1 MPPVQLAKPHL
12 SLQPRAGQAAV
23 AWALALLTA
32 CATGPQAPTAGDKA
46 AATAAPASGPR
57 ARLLLRGAAPGD
69 DQYAV
74 VELADAQNC
83 KDPRML
89 SSGDA
94 RRAPA
99 PASLAA
105 GLLTTLDFVV
115 LRAGKPQ
122 CVVRWS
128 FTPEADKTY
137 LVQGIVVGS
146 GCTARLL
153 DASISDR
160 PQPARGAVLRNC
172 PGQTCVALHE
182 ARPAGDNASLIQGG
196 QHQGEAVLQPN
207 ASPRDL
213 QGLIRP

>member
-1 MPPVQLAKPHL
+1 MPDKPCAMPRLPLLRRACPV
-12 SLQPRAGQAAV
+12 AA
-23 AWALALLTA
+23 ALALLA
-32 CATGPQAPTAGDKA
+32 GCAAGPQVTQPGGSA
-46 AATAAPASGPR
+46 AATANAPAIGPR

-74 VELADAQNC
+74 VELVDAQHC

-94 RRAPA
+94 RKAPA

-105 GLLTTLDFVV
+105 GVLTTLDFVV
-115 LRAGKPQ
+115 LRAAKPL

-137 LVQGIVVGS
+137 LVQGLVVGS
-146 GCTARLL
+146 GCNARLL
-153 DASISDR
+153 DASVSDR
-160 PQPARGAVLRNC
+160 PVPAAGAVLRNG
-172 PGQTCVALHE
+172 PGQTCLALDKS
-182 ARPAGDNASLIQGG
+182 RPAGDNGSLIQGG

-207 ASPRDL
+207 ATARDL